1 MASAVDRR
9 ARDHRRVA
17 VVDPADDGLLRYI
30 VRHHRYDAMRR
41 ERRHVELVADDN
53 LAEFEDAV
61 AEAAQALAARR
72 HVSDTDPPRTHL
84 RRCQGTRVSGR
95 RDNGAPTG
103 TAHVIRLEHRT
114 HTHNDLQQLTP

>member
-30 VRHHRYDAMRR
+30 VRHYRYDAMRR

-72 HVSDTDPPRTHL
+72 HVSDTDPHEHISGVVKEPAYRAGETTARRREQRT
-84 RRCQGTRVSGR
+84 
-95 RDNGAPTG
+95 
-103 TAHVIRLEHRT
+103 
-114 HTHNDLQQLTP
+114 